1 MKKRLSVLASL
12 ALCVTVGGVYATWIY
27 ATQEVPT
34 AYATMGVTLT
44 GTSQGGQAGTLTIAG
59 SNVDLTI
66 DDVATDTEL
75 HKATLVYETTGY
87 FTITF
92 TPNDNAEADIR
103 DGVSIDWSI
112 GLYDTAK
119 KQSTTAD
126 QWKFEDTES
135 NGQKVTKQI
144 FTIDTAT
151 TTIKEGTANG
161 WTVKDGV
168 YTYKLALTEVMKK
181 ITLNKTLYL
190 STVEEYN
197 AFKTALLGYEFH
209 VHAALTPGQA
219 GTPTQ
224 NQNQNQ

>member
-59 SNVDLTI
+59 TNVDLTI

-75 HKATLVYETTGY
+75 HKATLVYDTTGY

-103 DGVSIDWSI
+103 DGVSVDWSV
-112 GLYDTAK
+112 GLYDTAA
-119 KQSTTAD
+119 KQAVDASV
-126 QWKFEDTES
+126 WKFADAVDTQPTPVE
-135 NGQKVTKQI
+135 KQI
-144 FTIDTAT
+144 FTIDTVT
-151 TTIKEGTANG
+151 TKIDEEDSKWEENN
-161 WTVKDGV
+161 GV
-168 YTYKLALTEVMKK
+168 YTYKLAMTDVMSK
-181 ITLNKTLYL
+181 ITLNNTLYL

-197 AFKTALLGYEFH
+197 VFKTALLGYEFH
-209 VHAALTPGQA
+209 VHVALTP
-219 GTPTQ
+219 
-224 NQNQNQ
+224 NQTANL